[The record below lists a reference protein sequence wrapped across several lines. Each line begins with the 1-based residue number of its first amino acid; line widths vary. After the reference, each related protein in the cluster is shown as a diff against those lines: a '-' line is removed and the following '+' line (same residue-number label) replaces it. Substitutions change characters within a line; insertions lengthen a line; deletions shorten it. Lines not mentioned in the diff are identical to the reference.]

1 MITASMLILQGCTE
15 DNIEFDHTIANGQK
29 ILKLNAQY
37 YQHSCLE
44 EFTKEINVVFI
55 HGTYVLDG
63 KKGSNFSFSE
73 LWNLLQDAE
82 DPLPNNTV
90 IFCTQMITYVRSCL
104 KLSLESQDYQTP
116 KEDHNAQRKVSEM
129 KNLMVEK
136 QRTLPSFALITH
148 FCTRQYHREIYEGLD
163 LQVN

>member
-37 YQHSCLE
+37 YQYSCLE

-82 DPLPNNTV
+82 HPLPSNAVT
-90 IFCTQMITYVRSCL
+90 FCTQMINHLRELHYMQAASSSILKVKTIKHPKKITMLRKKHRGGKILWWRSTERYPHL
-104 KLSLESQDYQTP
+104 
-116 KEDHNAQRKVSEM
+116 H
-129 KNLMVEK
+129 
-136 QRTLPSFALITH
+136 
-148 FCTRQYHREIYEGLD
+148 
-163 LQVN
+163 